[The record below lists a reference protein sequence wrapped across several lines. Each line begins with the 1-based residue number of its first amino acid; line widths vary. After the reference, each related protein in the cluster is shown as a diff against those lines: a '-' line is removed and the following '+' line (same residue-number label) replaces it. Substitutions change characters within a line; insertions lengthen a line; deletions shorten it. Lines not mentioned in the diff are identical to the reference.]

1 MSYVLTANTPPP
13 IIIHLDSRFATSYLE
28 TDSNGRVITTNFI
41 YVMKEPITV
50 PDHMNLLISLHTATI
65 PYSFYNVRN
74 GINDKIYYNMGGVD
88 YVLTLEAG
96 NYSATG
102 LASTLKNHIDSNGGT
117 STISYSRE
125 SLKYTFNIAG
135 VANFDF
141 TFDGRTDGA
150 NDLLGFYD
158 VNFNIPIGVDTKSE
172 KAIDLNDSIHG
183 LYIRQNIATKGTL
196 DNEDGTFS
204 NILARLPITTNAG
217 GIIFFTPASHDHE
230 TMVSVPVIQTIG
242 VKLTDDRNRSIDL
255 NGLHWQM
262 SLKISYIHK
271 EVLREPPPRR
281 YGPVFTETPSMRQKR
296 LGVKDPQR
304 EEESKIKKK
313 SKSKKNK

>member
-1 MSYVLTANTPPP
+1 MSYVLEANTPPP
-13 IIIHLDSRFATSYLE
+13 IIIHLDSRFATQYLE
-28 TDSNGRVITTNFI
+28 TDSNGRNKTTNYL
-41 YVMKEPITV
+41 YVMKEPILV
-50 PDHMNLLISLHTATI
+50 PDHMNLLLSLHTATI
-65 PYSFYNVRN
+65 PYSFYNVRSGVN
-74 GINDKIYYNMGGVD
+74 NKIYYNMGGVD
-88 YVLTLEAG
+88 YDLTLEAG

-102 LASTLKNHIDSNGGT
+102 LASTLKNHIDSNGGI

-141 TFDGRTDGA
+141 TFDSRTDGA
-150 NDLLGFYD
+150 NDLLGFYEVD
-158 VNFNIPIGVDTKSE
+158 FNIPIGVDTKSE

-242 VKLTDDRNRSIDL
+242 VKLTDDRNRAIDL

-262 SLKISYIHK
+262 SLKIAYIHK
-271 EVLREPPPRR
+271 EDLRTAPPRR
-281 YGPVFTETPSMRQKR
+281 YESLQPTTETLKIN
-296 LGVKDPQR
+296 KKQR
-304 EEESKIKKK
+304 
-313 SKSKKNK
+313 KSKK

>member
-1 MSYVLTANTPPP
+1 MSYVLSANTPPP
-13 IIIHLDSRFATSYLE
+13 IIIHLDSRFATQYLE
-28 TDSNGRVITTNFI
+28 SDANGRALSTNFI

-65 PYSFYNVRN
+65 PYSFYNVRS
-74 GINDKIYYNMGGVD
+74 GVNDKIYYQIAGID
-88 YVLTLEAG
+88 YVLTLTAG
-96 NYSATG
+96 NFSATG
-102 LASTLKNHIDSNGGT
+102 LASVLKAHIESNGAT
-117 STISYSRE
+117 VVLSYSRE
-125 SLKYTFNIAG
+125 TLKYTFTITV
-135 VANFDF
+135 VANFTF
-141 TFDGRTDGA
+141 KFDGKTDGA
-150 NDLLGFYD
+150 NELLGLYD
-158 VNFNIPIGVDTKSE
+158 IDKIIPIGVATLSD

-242 VKLTDDRNRSIDL
+242 IKLTDDRNRSIDL
-255 NGLHWQM
+255 NGLHFQL
-262 SLKISYIHK
+262 SLKIAYIHK

-281 YGPVFTETPSMRQKR
+281 YEAVFTETPSMREKR
-296 LGVKDPQR
+296 LKR
-304 EEESKIKKK
+304 EERLKIKDKT
-313 SKSKKNK
+313 KSKK